1 MFEPREHENVFL
13 HVLRWTARA
22 ASVVCLA
29 IIFLFFLSEGINF
42 GEIAPRE
49 WIGLLFFPVG
59 VFIGLVLAWREEG
72 LGGGIALGSVLGF
85 YLIYGWLFS
94 GKFWQGWA
102 VLPFLLPAVLFL
114 AYWFFSSLSLSHK
127 KENLSR

>member
-1 MFEPREHENVFL
+1 MFEPREHENSFL
-13 HVLRWTARA
+13 HILRWTARG

-42 GEIAPRE
+42 GEIAPRQ
-49 WIGLLFFPVG
+49 WIGLLFFPVA

-72 LGGGIALGSVLGF
+72 LGGGIAIIGVLGF
-85 YLIYGWLFS
+85 YLVYGWLLS
-94 GKFWQGWA
+94 GSIHQGWA
-102 VLPFLLPAVLFL
+102 FLPFLLPAVLFL
-114 AYWFFSSLSLSHK
+114 AYWSFSLLSLSHK